1 MEVQS
6 SPKVREKGLSLIEL
20 LVAIV
25 ILTFGAIAV
34 MSVLIEAHTSHAFS
48 RGKTIAINAAEQE
61 MESIFKDFPSN
72 VGIYNN
78 QHFAVPGLYGPAGND
93 PDGGNDP
100 LVVTITDNEMGLV
113 GLHRV
118 IVTVTW
124 VGTGTRRGGRITL
137 SALRSTADR

>member
-48 RGKTIAINAAEQE
+48 RAKTIAINAAEQE
-61 MESIFKDFPSN
+61 MESIFKDFPN
-72 VGIYNN
+72 KVGVYKD
-78 QHFAVPGLYGPAGND
+78 QHFAVPGLNGPAGND

-100 LVVTITDNEMGLV
+100 LVVTVTDNEMGFAD
-113 GLHRV
+113 LHRV
-118 IVTVTW
+118 TVTVTW
-124 VGTGTRRGGRITL
+124 VGIGSQRGGRISL
-137 SALRSTADR
+137 SALRDTADR